1 MIALALEE
9 RVRAAIG
16 RASDTRR
23 LPLVLA
29 VVAFVLTLAMSV
41 PFASVLVLAVFLQ
54 PRRWRTIAVYSA
66 LGASIGGLSLYLVF
80 HHLGWNQLLSWYPD
94 LAASNSWRDA
104 TRWVSA
110 YGAWALLLIAV
121 SPLPQTPA
129 LAFAAIARLPIAE
142 VFLALLVGKV
152 LKYSVY
158 GWLVARFP
166 ERYARYFAPMSSP
179 RA

>member
-1 MIALALEE
+1 MTRPPIKPRSPLFSKFMLTRIVLTASVMAALA
-9 RVRAAIG
+9 
-16 RASDTRR
+16 
-23 LPLVLA
+23 
-29 VVAFVLTLAMSV
+29 
-41 PFASVLVLAVFLQ
+41 
-54 PRRWRTIAVYSA
+54 
-66 LGASIGGLSLYLVF
+66 LSLYLVF

-166 ERYARYFAPMSSP
+166 ERYARYFAPMS
-179 RA
+179 